1 MGSGDRFCVRELGR
15 NLDCHLEDVLIFN
28 ILKRKCYRCC
38 TSSAIFKDNAE
49 INYITI
55 QDKNV
60 HFRQLRQVIL
70 R

>member
-1 MGSGDRFCVRELGR
+1 MGSGDRFCVRKLGR
-15 NLDCHLEDVLIFN
+15 NLDCRLEDILIFN
-28 ILKRKCYRCC
+28 ILKRKCYKC
-38 TSSAIFKDNAE
+38 TSSAICKDNAA